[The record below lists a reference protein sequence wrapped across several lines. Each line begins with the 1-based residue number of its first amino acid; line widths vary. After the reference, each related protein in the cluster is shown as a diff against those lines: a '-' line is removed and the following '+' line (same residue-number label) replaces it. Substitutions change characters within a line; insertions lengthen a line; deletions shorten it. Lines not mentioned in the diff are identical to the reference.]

1 MVNPTLPPQ
10 PSTSQNPTPS
20 NDAFRQAVAQLLQ
33 KVAIPLGLSVTAD
46 ELAARIEHPPDDT
59 MGDYAL
65 PCFMFARHLR
75 QAPSAIASQLAS
87 AAQSE
92 LQQMPQPLLHSA
104 SATGAYV
111 NVLVNA
117 TAMAQQTLPA
127 ILSEA
132 YFKAN
137 QARSAKKVMVE
148 YSQPNTHKSF
158 HVGHMRNLALGQAL
172 VRLLR
177 YNGRKV
183 IAANYIGDIG
193 THIARCLW
201 HIHHLNQSEP
211 AQAKPPSS
219 QEGPEAR
226 GEWLGEMYVQGMRRL
241 AQGSREEQAK
251 KHAEVGDWLRRLEAR
266 EDEAQQLWQ
275 KTRQWSIE
283 AFEAV
288 YHWFNVQFDHV
299 FYESEMDVPGKAIVQ
314 QGLKEGVF
322 VRSQG
327 AIGVDLD
334 VAFKKEKTGKL
345 GFFLA
350 LKADGTSLYATKDL
364 ALAQI
369 KFNAFKVEEAVYV
382 VGAEQSLHLKQVF
395 YALRLLGFQQAKHCH
410 HLAYGLVV
418 LPEGK
423 MSSRA
428 GNAPTFSS
436 LRKKMK
442 QGIYQQYLHTHQGEW
457 QAQEIEETTQ
467 KIAVASLCYGM
478 LKQDPDKQIVF
489 HLQDWLSSEGDTGA
503 YLCYAYTRIQSVLR
517 QAAQKGWQP
526 TANVDFS
533 LLSLPIER
541 TVIRQLHDFNKI
553 AARAADTLRPNLLA
567 NALFLL
573 CKNFNRAYNTA
584 PVLRAH
590 RAALGQAR
598 LSLFMALGKVLHQG
612 MSLLGMPPP
621 NRM

>member
-1 MVNPTLPPQ
+1 MPNPTQSPTLPLENNPFCAAIVQ
-10 PSTSQNPTPS
+10 LIIRLLVPLGIQDGPST
-20 NDAFRQAVAQLLQ
+20 
-33 KVAIPLGLSVTAD
+33 
-46 ELAARIEHPPDDT
+46 LAERIEQPPDAA

-65 PCFMFARHLR
+65 PCFMFARHLHK
-75 QAPSAIASQLAS
+75 APPAIASQLAK
-87 AAQSE
+87 AAQSA
-92 LQQMPQPLLHSA
+92 LQQNPSPWIQSVRA
-104 SATGAYV
+104 VGAYLNFSIHITQMV
-111 NVLVNA
+111 
-117 TAMAQQTLPA
+117 QQTVPA
-127 ILSEA
+127 ILSGT
-132 YFKAN
+132 YFRAN
-137 QARSAKKVMVE
+137 QGRGGKKVMVE

-201 HIHHLNQSEP
+201 HMHHLSQSDP
-211 AQAKPPSS
+211 AQARAPLG
-219 QEGPEAR
+219 QEGVEAR
-226 GEWLGEMYVQGMRRL
+226 GEWLGEMYVQGMQHL
-241 AQGSREEQAK
+241 AQGNHEEQAK
-251 KHAEVGDWLRRLEAR
+251 KHAEVADWLRRLEAR
-266 EDEAQQLWQ
+266 EDEAHQLWQ
-275 KTRQWSIE
+275 STRQWSLE
-283 AFEAV
+283 AFNAV
-288 YHWFNVQFDHV
+288 YRWFNVQFDHV

-314 QGLKEGVF
+314 QALKEGVF

-334 VAFKKEKTGKL
+334 VAFQKEKTGKL

-350 LKADGTSLYATKDL
+350 LKADGTTLYATKDL

-369 KFNAFKVEEAVYV
+369 KFTDFEVEESVYV

-436 LRKKMK
+436 LRTQMK
-442 QGIYQQYLHTHQGEW
+442 QGIYQQYLHVHQGKW
-457 QAQEIEETTQ
+457 GTQEIEETTQ
-467 KIAVASLCYGM
+467 KIAVASICYGM
-478 LKQDPDKQIVF
+478 IKQDPDKPIVF

-517 QAAQKGWQP
+517 QAAQKKWEP
-526 TANVDFS
+526 TPNANFA

-541 TVIRQLHDFNKI
+541 TIIRQLYDFNHM
-553 AARAADTLRPNLLA
+553 AARAADSLRPNLLA

-573 CKNFNRAYNTA
+573 CKNFNRAYKTA
-584 PVLRAH
+584 PVLRANT
-590 RAALGQAR
+590 AALGMAR
-598 LSLFMALGKVLHQG
+598 LTLFTALGQVLHHG

-621 NRM
+621 QRM